1 MPGTLTSQVRVNPGD
16 WIVGG
21 PDGVIVVPQ
30 NISMDALIKAEELEV
45 QEQGMRE
52 DLAAG
57 MSFDEAYKK
66 WGRA

>member
-1 MPGTLTSQVRVNPGD
+1 VRVNPGD

-30 NISMDALIKAEELEV
+30 EIAMEALVAAEDIEFR
-45 QEQGMRE
+45 EQGMRD

-57 MSFDEAYKK
+57 MEFGEAFEK